1 LVYAIR
7 MADERFNGGRP
18 SGIGFPGGM
27 GGGRRG
33 GGMGGGRGGGR
44 QPAGGQRGDGKKVME
59 RIARETGGAFFD
71 VSKKENL
78 DQIFARIDEELR
90 NQYSLGFTPD
100 KPGADGE
107 YRKITLTVPKQKN
120 LAVQTRE
127 GYYYSAT
134 RK

>member
-1 LVYAIR
+1 
-7 MADERFNGGRP
+7 
-18 SGIGFPGGM
+18 
-27 GGGRRG
+27 
-33 GGMGGGRGGGR
+33 
-44 QPAGGQRGDGKKVME
+44 ME

-100 KPGADGE
+100 KPGAEGE
-107 YRKITLTVPKQKN
+107 YRKIHLAVPNQKS
-120 LAVQTRE
+120 LIVQTRD